1 MFDDEKM
8 FAAHQEHFRLIAEYS
23 RAQALLGVKGISI
36 RTPYSVFESL
46 GANLDLIKKLAV
58 EEYKL
63 ETLPYEEVA

>member
-1 MFDDEKM
+1 MYNDNNKEM
-8 FAAHQEHFRLIAEYS
+8 FAAVREHFRLIAEYG
-23 RAQALLGVKGISI
+23 RAQTLLGVKGV

-58 EEYKL
+58 EEYKQ